1 MAKLENLLIEHFSF
15 IIFAFAVSWLGLIA
29 YGLLNQ

>member
-1 MAKLENLLIEHFSF
+1 MQKVDDFLIGHFPHMILSF
-15 IIFAFAVSWLGLIA
+15 SAFWFGLIA

>member
-1 MAKLENLLIEHFSF
+1 MAKLEQLIIEKFSG
-15 IIFAFAVSWLGLIA
+15 IIFAFAIFWLGLIA